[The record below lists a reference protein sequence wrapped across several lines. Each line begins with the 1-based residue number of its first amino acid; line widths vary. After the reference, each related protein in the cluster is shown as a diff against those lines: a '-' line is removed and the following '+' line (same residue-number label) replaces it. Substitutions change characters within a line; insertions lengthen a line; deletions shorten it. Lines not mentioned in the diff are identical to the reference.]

1 MCTRVTCPRCH
12 KPTFSGCGAHVE
24 MVLAD
29 VPKEERCRCREQPQE
44 EQAPA
49 ERAKP
54 KRRFFGF

>member
-1 MCTRVTCPRCH
+1 
-12 KPTFSGCGAHVE
+12 